1 MEEQKQNQLLEAVRD
16 ACPDAEFSLL
26 TTMQRGDKMLLLVKS
41 SHMGNIDAWGFSK
54 GSDLWWSVIY
64 PATEKLGVSGSIRT
78 LFVLSDTEFVL
89 YAPALGIFGG
99 VFGDLKKPVSYEVH
113 GGEWHQYYVG
123 TCQHIND
130 VIDYLQKKKGTF

>member
-26 TTMQRGDKMLLLVKS
+26 STMQRGDKMLLLIKGVG
-41 SHMGNIDAWGFSK
+41 GNLDNWGFSE
-54 GSDLWWSVIY
+54 GSDLWWGVIR
-64 PATEKLGVSGSIRT
+64 PITEKLKINGSIRT

-99 VFGDLKKPVSYEVH
+99 VFGDMKKPVSYEVY
-113 GGEWHQYYVG
+113 GNEWHQYYAG
-123 TCQHIND
+123 TCQRVED